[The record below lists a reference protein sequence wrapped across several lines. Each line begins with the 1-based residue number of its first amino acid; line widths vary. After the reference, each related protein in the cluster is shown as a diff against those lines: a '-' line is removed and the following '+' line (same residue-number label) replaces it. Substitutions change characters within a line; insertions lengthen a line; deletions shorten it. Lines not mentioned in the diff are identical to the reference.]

1 MEKWLVAHT
10 KPRAEF
16 RTRDVLQRYDDVAV
30 FLPLVSVAHHGRP
43 CTVEPLFP
51 RYLFVRMDPLQ
62 APPDL
67 WQTTPGLLGFVKFG
81 DTFAHVS
88 AEVIRTIQERVAT
101 VERRGGL
108 PAHDFQ
114 PGETVRIRSGA
125 LQGLFAVFE
134 GPLTP
139 GQRATVLVDFLRNGC
154 RVQLPI
160 EDLEPVS
167 PASSARRGR
176 RTRGRG
182 RRIRDAHTRT
192 S

>member
-1 MEKWLVAHT
+1 MEDWLVAHT
-10 KPRAEF
+10 KPRAEL
-16 RTRDVLQRYDDVAV
+16 RTRDVLQRYDGVAV

-51 RYLFVRMDPLQ
+51 RYLFVQMDPLQ
-62 APPDL
+62 VPPDL

-81 DTFAHVS
+81 EAFARVS
-88 AEVIRTIQERVAT
+88 TEVIRMIQEQISA

-114 PGETVRIRSGA
+114 PGETVRIRNGA

-139 GQRATVLVDFLRNGC
+139 SQRVTVLVDFLRKGC
-154 RVQLPI
+154 RVQIPI

-167 PASSARRGR
+167 PARRGR

-182 RRIRDAHTRT
+182 RRIRDA
-192 S
+192 SKYAA